1 MPIGA
6 DLQAP
11 LWQVFQEN
19 GLSYS
24 TQSTQNEYS
33 WAIGSDW
40 SPLACNLQFD
50 SSSITVDAVEVRK
63 DAGNQ
68 GWFFA

>member
-19 GLSYS
+19 WLSHS
-24 TQSTQNEYS
+24 TQPTQSEHPR
-33 WAIGSDW
+33 AIGSDC
-40 SPLACNLQFD
+40 SLLARHLHIE

>member
-1 MPIGA
+1 MLIGA

-19 GLSYS
+19 RLPYS
-24 TQSTQNEYS
+24 TQPTQSKYS
-33 WAIGSDW
+33 WAIGSDC
-40 SPLACNLQFD
+40 SPLACHLHIE